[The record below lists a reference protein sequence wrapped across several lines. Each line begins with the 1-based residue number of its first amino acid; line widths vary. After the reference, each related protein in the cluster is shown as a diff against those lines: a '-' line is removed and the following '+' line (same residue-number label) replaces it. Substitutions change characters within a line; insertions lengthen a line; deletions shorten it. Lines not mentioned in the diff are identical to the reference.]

1 MAKQGM
7 LAQLQALRRAEQHV
21 LWLRANLSKHPIT
34 LRVER
39 ELLLRRTAVA
49 VHAGTT
55 VDAVLQSV
63 QRPAANPK
71 PQRTKEKSGP

>member
-1 MAKQGM
+1 MAVHSM
-7 LAQLQALRRAEQHV
+7 LAQIRALRRAEQHV
-21 LWLRANLSKHPIT
+21 VWLRANLPKHPIT

-49 VHAGTT
+49 VGAGTT

-63 QRPAANPK
+63 QRPADNPK
-71 PQRTKEKSGP
+71 PQCTKEKSGP